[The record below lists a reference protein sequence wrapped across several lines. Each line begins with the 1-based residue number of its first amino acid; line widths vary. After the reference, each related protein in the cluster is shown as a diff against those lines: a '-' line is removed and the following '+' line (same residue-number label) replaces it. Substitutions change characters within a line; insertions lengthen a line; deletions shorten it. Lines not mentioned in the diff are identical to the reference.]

1 MNGLPEVHIFMR
13 KYERRVL
20 GFFDEQGIYVY
31 QAFSPEIV
39 EAAVSLGTFGKGFGM
54 DRMTW
59 IKPSLGWMLHRS
71 GYATKTRQEAIA
83 RIHLKHE
90 GFLTILQEAVPSAY
104 NPALYNTQGDWGLAL
119 KKSEVRYQWDPD
131 RDLHDYKLEHR
142 AIQLGI
148 SGQMVYRYVREWIIG
163 VENVTLLAHAIKD
176 AVANNRPLPDVAEE
190 KEYPVPAE
198 IARSLGYDF
207 DDQTST

>member
-1 MNGLPEVHIFMR
+1 MQRP
-13 KYERRVL
+13 ERRVI
-20 GFFDEQGIYVY
+20 GSFDEQGIYVY
-31 QAFSPEIV
+31 QAFAPQIV
-39 EAAVSLGTFGKGFGM
+39 EVAVALGTFGKGFGM

-59 IKPSLGWMLHRS
+59 IKPSFGWMLHRS

-90 GFLTILQEAVPSAY
+90 GFLTILQLAVPTTY
-104 NPALYNTQGDWGLAL
+104 DPNLFGLQGEWALAL

-131 RDLHDYKLEHR
+131 RDLRDHKPGHR

-148 SGQMVYRYVREWIIG
+148 SGQTVYRYVREWIVGI
-163 VENVTLLAHAIKD
+163 EDVTSMAHAIKD
-176 AVANNRPLPDVAEE
+176 AVETNKDLPAVPEE
-190 KEYPVPAE
+190 HEYPVPAE

-207 DDQTST
+207 DIEEDT